1 LKFHFVWQCF
11 KNWLCCEYYPIKCEN
26 FLFCDIIMIGV
37 SYYKWGGYGVQENQ
51 KVYDI
56 TIIGGGPAGLFTAFY
71 GGMRQASVKII
82 ESLPQLGGQLSA
94 LYPEKYI
101 YDVAGFPKIRAQELI
116 NNLKEQMRK
125 FDPIVALEQS
135 VEKLEKQED
144 GTFKLTT
151 NKEVHYS
158 KTIIITAGNGAFQ
171 PRRLELDSAA
181 QYEQKNLYYFIEDLN
196 QFAGQKVV
204 VFGGGDSAVD
214 WALMLEPIAEKVS
227 IVHRRDKFRAHE
239 HSVENLHNSK
249 VDVKTPYVPAELI
262 GDESGIKQVVL
273 ETVNGED
280 KVTLDV
286 DAVICNYGFV
296 SSLGPIKEWGL
307 DIEKN
312 SIVVNSK
319 METNI
324 PGIYAA
330 GDICTYDGKVKLIA
344 CGFGE
349 APTAVNNAKAFID
362 PKAKIQP
369 LHSSSMFNK

>member
-1 LKFHFVWQCF
+1 
-11 KNWLCCEYYPIKCEN
+11 
-26 FLFCDIIMIGV
+26 M
-37 SYYKWGGYGVQENQ
+37 QENQ

-56 TIIGGGPAGLFTAFY
+56 TIIGGGPIGLFTAFY

-101 YDVAGFPKIRAQELI
+101 YDVAGFPKVRAQELI
-116 NNLKEQMRK
+116 NNLKEQMAK
-125 FDPIVALEQS
+125 FEPSVALEQS
-135 VEKLEKQED
+135 VEKLEKLED

-151 NKEVHYS
+151 NKEVHFS
-158 KTIIITAGNGAFQ
+158 KTVIITAGNGAFQ
-171 PRRLELDSAA
+171 PRRLEIESAA
-181 QYEQKNLYYFIEDLN
+181 QFDKKNLYYFIDDLN

-214 WALMLEPIAEKVS
+214 WALMLEPIAEKVT

-239 HSVENLHNSK
+239 HSVENLYNSK
-249 VDVKTPYVPAELI
+249 VDVKTPFVPAELV
-262 GDESGIKQVVL
+262 GDEDGIKQVVI
-273 ETVNGED
+273 ESVNGEE
-280 KVTLDV
+280 KVAIDV

-307 DIEKN
+307 EIEKN

-349 APTAVNNAKAFID
+349 APTAVNNAKSFID
-362 PKAKIQP
+362 PKAKVQP
-369 LHSSSMFNK
+369 LHSSSMFDK

>member
-1 LKFHFVWQCF
+1 MK
-11 KNWLCCEYYPIKCEN
+11 E
-26 FLFCDIIMIGV
+26 D
-37 SYYKWGGYGVQENQ
+37 Q

-56 TIIGGGPAGLFTAFY
+56 TIIGGGPTGLFTAFY

-101 YDVAGFPKIRAQELI
+101 YDVAGFPKVRAQELI
-116 NNLKEQMRK
+116 DNLKEQMAK
-125 FDPIVALEQS
+125 FEPTVSLEQS
-135 VEKLEKQED
+135 VEKLEKQAD

-171 PRRLELDSAA
+171 PRRLELESVV
-181 QYEQKNLYYFIEDLN
+181 QYEGKNLHYFIDDLN
-196 QFAGQKVV
+196 KFAGKKVV

-214 WALMLEPIAEKVS
+214 WALMLEPIAEKVT

-239 HSVENLHNSK
+239 HSVENLQNSK
-249 VDVKTPYVPAELI
+249 VEIKTPYVPAELI
-262 GDESGIKQVVL
+262 GDSEAISQVVL
-273 ETVNGED
+273 EG
-280 KVTLDV
+280 VTSKEKEVFDV
-286 DAVICNYGFV
+286 DAVIVNYGFV

-312 SIVVNSK
+312 SIVVNSR

-324 PGIYAA
+324 EGIYAA

-349 APTAVNNAKAFID
+349 APTAVNHAKSYID
-362 PKAKIQP
+362 PKAKVQP
-369 LHSSSMFNK
+369 MHSSSMFGK

>member
-1 LKFHFVWQCF
+1 MK
-11 KNWLCCEYYPIKCEN
+11 E
-26 FLFCDIIMIGV
+26 D
-37 SYYKWGGYGVQENQ
+37 Q

-101 YDVAGFPKIRAQELI
+101 YDVAGFPKVRAQELI
-116 NNLKEQMRK
+116 DNLKEQMAK
-125 FDPIVALEQS
+125 FEPATALEQS
-135 VEKLEKQED
+135 VEKLEKQAD
-144 GTFKLTT
+144 GIFKLTT
-151 NKEVHYS
+151 NKEIHYT
-158 KTIIITAGNGAFQ
+158 KTVIITAGNGAFQ
-171 PRRLELDSAA
+171 PRRLELDSAV
-181 QYEQKNLYYFIEDLN
+181 QYEGKNLHYFIDDLN

-214 WALMLEPIAEKVS
+214 WALMLEPIAEKVT

-239 HSVENLHNSK
+239 HSVENLNNSK
-249 VDVKTPYVPAELI
+249 VEIKTPYVPAELI
-262 GDESGIKQVVL
+262 GDDKGISQVVL
-273 ETVNGED
+273 EGVND
-280 KVTLDV
+280 KKKEVIDV
-286 DAVICNYGFV
+286 DSVICNYGFV

-307 DIEKN
+307 EIEKN

-349 APTAVNNAKAFID
+349 APTAVNNAKAYID

-369 LHSSSMFNK
+369 LHSSSMFN